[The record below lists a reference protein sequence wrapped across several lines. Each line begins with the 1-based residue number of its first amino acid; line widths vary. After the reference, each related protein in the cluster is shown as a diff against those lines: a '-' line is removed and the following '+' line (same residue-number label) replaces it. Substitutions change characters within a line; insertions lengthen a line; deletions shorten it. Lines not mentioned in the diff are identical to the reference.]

1 LAVFQLAEVG
11 RAAQPAPRWFVDW
24 VRLGIVA
31 ASWPATPRR
40 VIAVSA
46 PTESMA
52 TAAVTFGFTRAS
64 FVAGRDDEVLG
75 DAEIDDLKPEESI
88 WFRAGDTVR
97 TGRFLGVDER
107 GIFRTSNGHFQRSK
121 VDEVRL
127 IPDWLPGLGDGRAAL
142 SAGVEAAFLVQLMRA
157 PDPVAFATA
166 WAPGVAIVGSVSRVQ
181 AELAVRIGAD
191 LPGGAILREL
201 AQVVRPLDR
210 QDPLGCRSVLLS
222 SRAEDLPWRDW
233 AKPPRLTILRGPYA
247 TSRWLPETV
256 GTVVSI
262 LGRSEAGIDSGV
274 AALMQDRAYSDP
286 LAAEQLG
293 WSPPSGCEVLAYEAP

>member
-1 LAVFQLAEVG
+1 
-11 RAAQPAPRWFVDW
+11 
-24 VRLGIVA
+24 
-31 ASWPATPRR
+31 
-40 VIAVSA
+40 
-46 PTESMA
+46 MA
-52 TAAVTFGFTRAS
+52 TAAVAFGFTRAS

-75 DAEIDDLKPEESI
+75 EVEIADLKPEQSI

-121 VDEVRL
+121 VDEVRVF
-127 IPDWLPGLGDGRAAL
+127 PGWLSGLGDSRAAL
-142 SAGVEAAFLVQLMRA
+142 SAGFEAAFLTQLMRA

-166 WAPGVAIVGSVSRVQ
+166 WTPGVAIVGSVSRVR

-191 LPGGAILREL
+191 VPEGAILREL
-201 AQVVRPLDR
+201 AQVVRPLDDR
-210 QDPLGCRSVLLS
+210 DPIGCRSVLLS

-247 TSRWLPETV
+247 TSRWLPETTA

-262 LGRSEAGIDSGV
+262 LGRSEAGIDSAV

-286 LAAEQLG
+286 LAADELA
-293 WSPPSGCEVLAYEAP
+293 WRPPSGCEVLAYEAQ